1 MKAKPKT
8 KKHPIVRHRE
18 VPPPWT
24 SRRNASTDE
33 RVIDIPGPVLEM
45 PGSASS
51 MALVPYRP
59 SPPARGAVR
68 STAAR
73 VGQAARAAAKK
84 VGPTAAAEPFSKE
97 RVGKAAAYTGGL
109 VGATLAAGEMGLAAS
124 KPLAIGATAV
134 GALGMAFLDSYWQQL
149 SQGVLGAGVAQLTS
163 ALHTDRLRAK
173 ADKEAQRKRELEQ
186 AIVAMAVQQAHA
198 VASQTIATAPAAN
211 VPATGKPATGM
222 PQRNAFDAFDLT
234 PAYAAVDQAHAEV
247 GGGLDARNA
256 WAWSPSD
263 DDYAAAA

>member
-1 MKAKPKT
+1 MKAKPKA
-8 KKHPIVRHRE
+8 KKPAIVRHRE
-18 VPPPWT
+18 VPPPWAT
-24 SRRNASTDE
+24 RRNAAANE
-33 RVIDIPGPVLEM
+33 RVIDIPGPVLEL
-45 PGSASS
+45 PGGSSS

-59 SPPARGAVR
+59 AGPTRGPVR
-68 STAAR
+68 SAAAR
-73 VGQAARAAAKK
+73 VGQAARSAAKK
-84 VGPTAAAEPFSKE
+84 VGPTAAVEPFSKE

-109 VGATLAAGEMGLAAS
+109 VGATLAAGELGLAAS

-198 VASQTIATAPAAN
+198 VASQTVAAAPAAQ
-211 VPATGKPATGM
+211 AGKPAAA
-222 PQRNAFDAFDLT
+222 PQRNAIDPFDLT

-247 GGGLDARNA
+247 DARNA
-256 WAWSPSD
+256 WGWAPTD